1 VKSFIEDKRQ
11 LLNFAAVLALA
22 VILLWPAFVNG
33 EPFYMPDT
41 SSYLRGADAAI
52 HRLTGERS
60 AWTDEYFNR
69 FPSGA
74 AATSTPASSDPPVV
88 LAGRSIYYGFLL
100 YLAQLLGNFWAIAF
114 LQALVVAA
122 ATALTIGA
130 LRRAMGSESTPGSVL
145 VFGALLAACTPV
157 GYFSSYLLPDV
168 FGALGLLA
176 FAHLAFLWDQNR
188 RYARLFWFVLLTAAM
203 LFHSANFLLV
213 AVLAAAVVAGLLL
226 KLPSSKAGLIAVASA
241 LLLSATG
248 QMLFSWGVRHATGAA
263 PVRPP
268 FIAARIIDDGPGYE
282 YLREHCPEAR
292 LIYCRAVGFKT
303 RISDSLLWSTD
314 PQLGI
319 FQALPPAEQRLAASQ
334 ERRFVL
340 AVLADRPLDLAASS
354 IGAFFR
360 QLTHFDLTSFNY
372 SDGNKQYFNRKIP
385 SPFIEHARQSRA
397 FQNRMPTTFIEWATV
412 AAVLAS
418 LAMIFWRIA
427 AMLREEGRLP
437 PAGAF
442 LLFLVGAVLL
452 NAAVC
457 GTISTPKGRY
467 QMRLIWILP
476 LAALAVRPR
485 RLQRPSTLSLALAP
499 ERR

>member
-22 VILLWPAFVNG
+22 AILLWPAYVNG
-33 EPFYMPDT
+33 EPFYMADT
-41 SSYLRGADAAI
+41 SSYLRGSDAAV
-52 HRLTGERS
+52 HRLTGERT

-69 FPSGA
+69 YPAGTA
-74 AATSTPASSDPPVV
+74 ANSTPASSEPPVV

-100 YLAQLLGNFWAIAF
+100 YLAQFLGNFWAVAVV
-114 LQALVVAA
+114 QALLVATA
-122 ATALTIGA
+122 IALTIGA
-130 LRRAMGSESTPGSVL
+130 LRQSLGDESSPASVL
-145 VFGALLAACTPV
+145 GFGALLAACTPV
-157 GYFSSYLLPDV
+157 GYFTSYLLPDV

-176 FAHLAFLWDQNR
+176 FAHLAFLWNR
-188 RYARLFWFVLLTAAM
+188 NRPPARFFWFVLLTAAM

-213 AVLAAAVVAGLLL
+213 GLLTAAAVAGLLL
-226 KLPSSKAGLIAVASA
+226 KLPSSKAGLVAVASA
-241 LLLSATG
+241 LLVSAAG
-248 QMLFSWGVRHATGAA
+248 QMLFTWGVRHATGAA

-282 YLREHCPEAR
+282 YLRERCPEAR
-292 LIYCRAVGFKT
+292 LIYCRVVGFET
-303 RISDSLLWSTD
+303 RISDLLLWSKD
-314 PQLGI
+314 PRLGI

-385 SPFIEHARQSRA
+385 SPFIEGARQSMA
-397 FQNRMPTTFIEWATV
+397 FQNKMPTTFIEWATV
-412 AAVLAS
+412 AAVLVS
-418 LAMIFWRIA
+418 LAIIFWRIA
-427 AMLREEGRLP
+427 ALLRDEKRLP

-442 LLFLVGAVLL
+442 LLFLAAAVLL

-485 RLQRPSTLSLALAP
+485 RLARPSTLSLELAP